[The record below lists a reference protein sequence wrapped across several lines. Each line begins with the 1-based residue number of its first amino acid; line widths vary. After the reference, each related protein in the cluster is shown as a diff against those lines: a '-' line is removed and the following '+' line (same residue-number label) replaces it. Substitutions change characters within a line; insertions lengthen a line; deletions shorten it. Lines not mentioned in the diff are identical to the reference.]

1 MNSMAD
7 IVITPGVQALHK
19 RGQRKE
25 TRRDV
30 LLTAPYLFFIIVT
43 FVFPIAFL
51 LFRSIYDP
59 DLSRLMPDTALSFRE
74 WDGIGV
80 PSEAL
85 VATFVREM
93 GIAQNEQT
101 ITQVAKRL
109 NFEIPGFRSMLLNTA
124 RATPSRVDERSLL
137 STLSEID
144 ERWVDPRYWIAI
156 KHASSPVTPS
166 YLLAA
171 LDLRLSDD
179 GRIVTTA
186 PEYQIYRSLLV
197 RTLWIGFVVTSLC
210 MLLGYPVAYLL
221 ATIPTKYSNLLIL
234 LLLLPFW
241 TSLLVRTTAWLVL
254 LQNEGV
260 VNQLAIWAG
269 LWSEPVQLVRNR
281 IGVYIA
287 MIHILLPFM
296 VLPIFSVMKG
306 ISPTYMQA
314 ASSLGARPW
323 RAFSRVYLPQTL
335 PGVGAGVTLVFIM
348 SLGYYIT
355 PALVG
360 GPQDQML
367 SYFIAFN
374 ANTTLNWGMAGALSI
389 VLLAC
394 IGVLFFVFGRIVGI
408 DKLRIG

>member
-1 MNSMAD
+1 MAD
-7 IVITPGVQALHK
+7 IAITPSVQALHQK
-19 RGQRKE
+19 ALRKE
-25 TRRDV
+25 TRSFV
-30 LLTAPYLFFIIVT
+30 LLTAPYLFFIVVT
-43 FVFPIAFL
+43 FVIPITFL
-51 LFRSIYDP
+51 LLRSIHDP
-59 DLSRLMPDTALSFRE
+59 DFSRLMPETALAFRE
-74 WDGIGV
+74 WDGNGV
-80 PSEAL
+80 PHQAL

-93 GIAQNEQT
+93 RVARDEQT
-101 ITQVAKRL
+101 IAQVAKRL
-109 NFEIPGFRSMLLNTA
+109 NFEVPGFRSMLLNTA
-124 RATPSRVDERSLL
+124 RAAPSEVDERDLL
-137 STLSEID
+137 VTLIEID
-144 ERWVDPRYWIAI
+144 KRWIEPRYWIAI
-156 KHASSPVTPS
+156 KRASSPLTLS
-166 YLLAA
+166 YLLGA
-171 LDLRLSDD
+171 LDFRLGVD
-179 GRIVTTA
+179 GNIVTTA
-186 PEYQIYRSLLV
+186 PDYQIYRSLLA

-210 MLLGYPVAYLL
+210 LLFGYPVAYLL

-269 LWSEPVQLVRNR
+269 LWNSPVQLVRNR

-287 MIHILLPFM
+287 MTHILLPFM

-314 ASSLGARPW
+314 AFSLGARPL
-323 RAFSRVYLPQTL
+323 RAFSRVYVPQTL
-335 PGVGAGVTLVFIM
+335 PGVGAGVMLVFIM

-360 GPQDQML
+360 GPEDQML

-389 VLLAC
+389 VLLTC
-394 IGVLFFVFGRIVGI
+394 IAALFFVFSWIVGI
-408 DKLRIG
+408 NKLRIG